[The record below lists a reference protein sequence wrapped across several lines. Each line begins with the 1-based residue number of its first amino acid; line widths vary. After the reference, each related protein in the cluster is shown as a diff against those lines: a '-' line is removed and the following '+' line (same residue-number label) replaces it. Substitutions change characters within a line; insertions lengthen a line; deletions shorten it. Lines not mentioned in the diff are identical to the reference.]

1 MSVIESIASLNAPG
15 AVRARCIARY
25 TTCVRV
31 CRRWRIEGDARA
43 ADRAAGTVRRRRC
56 CFSMDALADYS
67 SLLLAIDFL
76 LAMILL
82 DVEMNDP
89 RIRLGRVEARRADI
103 RRRDS
108 ER

>member
-1 MSVIESIASLNAPG
+1 
-15 AVRARCIARY
+15 
-25 TTCVRV
+25 
-31 CRRWRIEGDARA
+31 
-43 ADRAAGTVRRRRC
+43 
-56 CFSMDALADYS
+56 MDALADYS

-82 DVEMNDP
+82 DIEMNDP
-89 RIRLGRVEARRADI
+89 RIKLARLEARQRAL

>member
-1 MSVIESIASLNAPG
+1 
-15 AVRARCIARY
+15 
-25 TTCVRV
+25 
-31 CRRWRIEGDARA
+31 
-43 ADRAAGTVRRRRC
+43 
-56 CFSMDALADYS
+56 MDTLDDYS

-89 RIRLGRVEARRADI
+89 RIRLERLEARREAI
-103 RRRDS
+103 RRRGS

>member
-1 MSVIESIASLNAPG
+1 
-15 AVRARCIARY
+15 
-25 TTCVRV
+25 
-31 CRRWRIEGDARA
+31 
-43 ADRAAGTVRRRRC
+43 
-56 CFSMDALADYS
+56 MDALADYS

>member
-1 MSVIESIASLNAPG
+1 MLVG
-15 AVRARCIARY
+15 VRCGRCN
-25 TTCVRV
+25 VL
-31 CRRWRIEGDARA
+31 
-43 ADRAAGTVRRRRC
+43 
-56 CFSMDALADYS
+56 FSMDALTDCS

-89 RIRLGRVEARRADI
+89 RIRLERLEARREAI

>member
-1 MSVIESIASLNAPG
+1 M
-15 AVRARCIARY
+15 
-25 TTCVRV
+25 
-31 CRRWRIEGDARA
+31 A
-43 ADRAAGTVRRRRC
+43 ALT
-56 CFSMDALADYS
+56 DYS

-82 DVEMNDP
+82 DVERSDP
-89 RIRLGRVEARRADI
+89 TIKLERVEARRRVI